1 MSDRR
6 TSCPNIAVRPRIFYG
21 NFGPVPPCEINVNQI
36 VTSIFWLDSDDFR
49 LPFQLKRLWRRW
61 FIDIQL
67 VRPKCSWF
75 VDHSNHSTIAIETG
89 SWSGFWGSYLGV
101 VPETGFSNAFRIT
114 IIVIQENISQKN
126 IKRHHIFLTQTHTGI
141 IQRPSKVTIWNSFKV
156 RHFLVKVSETQIK
169 WTNYLPKMIY
179 SGVFSIQQVQS
190 ELELVWLIKWLSFP
204 RASHRDLCAVRASA
218 DAPTYRIRYCYYLHI
233 SSLLETIWDD
243 SSKIYR
249 LIIFST
255 SYLIF
260 SSAVSSSKLCN

>member
-1 MSDRR
+1 MDSESES
-6 TSCPNIAVRPRIFYG
+6 TSRA
-21 NFGPVPPCEINVNQI
+21 
-36 VTSIFWLDSDDFR
+36 S
-49 LPFQLKRLWRRW
+49 K
-61 FIDIQL
+61 
-67 VRPKCSWF
+67 
-75 VDHSNHSTIAIETG
+75 
-89 SWSGFWGSYLGV
+89 FWGSYLGV

-141 IQRPSKVTIWNSFKV
+141 IQRPSKVTIWNWFKV
-156 RHFLVKVSETQIK
+156 RHVLVKQSQSFRNQSK

-243 SSKIYR
+243 SSEIYR